1 MAVRFRLRV
10 LIWKP
15 SRHLQSSSPERGG
28 SDNQVHQ
35 GTFSDAAQRVNAYQT
50 MIAACTEWN
59 TISTGS
65 HNKRY
70 NKAMGFPAIRCEKD
84 IEDIVGVSRAAV
96 SAILDKMERAAL
108 IIRRSSA
115 YDKRMKRVSLSE
127 QGVAAAHDV
136 YKTMCSIE
144 DEICSCLTDGEMETI
159 FTVKSKLVSKLE
171 ELGC

>member
-1 MAVRFRLRV
+1 MENRFFMDLKYISICFDKLIERKTGFTSAQLRIIGFLMQRRDVAV
-10 LIWKP
+10 
-15 SRHLQSSSPERGG
+15 
-28 SDNQVHQ
+28 
-35 GTFSDAAQRVNAYQT
+35 YQ
-50 MIAACTEWN
+50 
-59 TISTGS
+59 
-65 HNKRY
+65 
-70 NKAMGFPAIRCEKD
+70 KD

-96 SAILDKMERAAL
+96 SAILDKMERTAL